1 LTSESLATKSVAI
14 YGATGH
20 TGRFVVAELTRRGLV
35 PVAVGRDEA
44 KLVVADFS
52 ADVETRVAS
61 IDDPESLDRALA
73 GVAAVINCAGPFLD
87 TAEPVAAAALRR
99 GIHYLDVS
107 AEQASAQATFAQF
120 DEAARAR
127 GVLVIP
133 AMGFYGGLGDLVV
146 TAASEGWERVDD
158 VRVVVALD
166 SWQPTLG
173 TRITGD
179 RNTAPRLIVADGQ
192 LLPVPEPPS
201 ELVLELPA
209 PFGRQDF
216 VEVPLSEVVTIT
228 RHLRVG
234 ALHSY
239 LNQTPLRDLHD
250 PTTPPPRIDESGRSP
265 QMFLLEVRLRRDA
278 ELRHGTVRGRD
289 IYAVT
294 APLVCEATE
303 RILNGSAKRTGAA
316 APGEVFDAHQFL
328 AALSPHELTI
338 EMPVLNRRREEEEA
352 SPGTPARHTRQNH
365 ASSGSS

>member
-1 LTSESLATKSVAI
+1 
-14 YGATGH
+14 
-20 TGRFVVAELTRRGLV
+20 V

-44 KLVVADFS
+44 KLAAAGFG

-61 IDDPESLDRALA
+61 LDDPESLDRALA

-87 TAEPVAAAALRR
+87 TAEPVIAAALQRA
-99 GIHYLDVS
+99 IHYLDVT

-120 DEAARAR
+120 DGAARAR

-133 AMGFYGGLGDLVV
+133 AMGFFGGLGDLLV
-146 TAASEGWERVDD
+146 TAVAADWEKVDD

-166 SWQPTLG
+166 SWLPTLG
-173 TRITGD
+173 TRRTGD
-179 RNTAPRLIVADGQ
+179 RNTARRLIVADGQ
-192 LLPVPEPPS
+192 LVPVPEPPS
-201 ELVLELPA
+201 ELVVELPE
-209 PFGRQDF
+209 PFGRQDL

-234 ALHSY
+234 QLRSY
-239 LNQTPLRDLHD
+239 LNQAPLRDLHD
-250 PTTPPPRIDESGRSP
+250 PTTPPPRIEESGRSS
-265 QMFLLEVRLRRDA
+265 QLFLLEVRLRRGA
-278 ELRHGTVRGRD
+278 EVRDGIVRGRD

-338 EMPVLNRRREEEEA
+338 EIPA
-352 SPGTPARHTRQNH
+352 GTRV
-365 ASSGSS
+365 

>member
-1 LTSESLATKSVAI
+1 MATKSVAV

-20 TGRFVVAELTRRGLV
+20 TGRFVVAELTRRGLL

-44 KLVVADFS
+44 KLAAAGFS
-52 ADVETRVAS
+52 ADVETRVAP
-61 IDDPESLDRALA
+61 IDDPELLNRALA

-87 TAEPVAAAALRR
+87 TAEPVAAAALQRS
-99 GIHYLDVS
+99 IHYLDVT
-107 AEQASAQATFAQF
+107 AEQASAQATFTRF
-120 DEAARAR
+120 DEAARSS

-133 AMGFYGGLGDLVV
+133 AMGFYGGLADLLV
-146 TAASEGWERVDD
+146 TAAADGWERIDD
-158 VRVVVALD
+158 VRIVVALD

-179 RNTAPRLIVADGQ
+179 RNTARRMIVADGQ
-192 LLPVPEPPS
+192 LRPVPEPPS
-201 ELVLELPA
+201 ELVLELPE
-209 PFGRQDF
+209 PFGRQDV

-234 ALHSY
+234 ELHSY
-239 LNQTPLRDLHD
+239 LNQAPLRDLHD

-265 QMFLLEVRLRRDA
+265 QLFLLEVRLRRDT
-278 ELRHGTVRGRD
+278 EVRRGIIRGRD

-303 RILNGSAKRTGAA
+303 QILNGSAKRVGTV
-316 APGEVFDAHQFL
+316 APGEAFDAHQFL

-338 EMPVLNRRREEEEA
+338 EMTILNRRREEEEA
-352 SPGTPARHTRQNH
+352 SPGPPARPTRRH
-365 ASSGSS
+365 RASSGPS